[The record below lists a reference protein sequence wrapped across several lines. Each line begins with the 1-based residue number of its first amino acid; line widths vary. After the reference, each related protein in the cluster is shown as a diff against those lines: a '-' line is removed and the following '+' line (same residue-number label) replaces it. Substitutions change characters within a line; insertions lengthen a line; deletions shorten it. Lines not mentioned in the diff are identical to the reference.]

1 MGSKRIVCSG
11 CSLLCDDIIVNSD
24 GLYIYEVLG
33 ACLKGKERF
42 DQVTAKNRITKPQVR
57 KNGELE
63 KVSLNE
69 ALDNTVNIIKD
80 SSKPL
85 LYGFSTVNCE
95 AQLKGIQLAK
105 LINGFIDSNSIIC
118 QGKVLNISK
127 DTGITLTTITEIINK
142 VDLLILWGANAAE
155 SIPRLLNKTLF
166 SRGKFRMTGREIKTL
181 IVIDPVKTASFG
193 VMGVR
198 DVALQIE
205 TGKDIDLIRVLK
217 EECCKA
223 DSIPDTGVAGID
235 KDDLKRLLL
244 HLTGAENGVIF
255 IGQGLLRPQS
265 GEDVIKELLELV
277 QLINVKQQKGR
288 MSVIMLGGHYNM
300 SGFDH
305 VALSNFGKNHS
316 LQFSAN
322 QLVDTPN
329 TIVSKI
335 EKEDFDCSIIVG
347 TDPISHFPSSL
358 SKKLMKKPIILID
371 NKESATSYVADVI
384 LPSAITGIECGGLVY
399 RIDHVPIELKKILN
413 PPSNI
418 YTDEE
423 ILYKIIEALN
433 EVLNYGNEGKYSK
446 KG

>member
-1 MGSKRIVCSG
+1 MKKIMSKRVTCSG
-11 CSLLCDDIIVNSD
+11 CSLLCDDLIVRSD
-24 GLYIYEVLG
+24 GLYIDEVLG

-42 DQVTAKNRITKPQVR
+42 DQVTAQNRIFTPQI
-57 KNGELE
+57 KKDGKLE
-63 KVSLNE
+63 KVSFNE
-69 ALDNTVNIIKD
+69 ALEKAISIIKN

-85 LYGFSTVNCE
+85 LYGFSTVSCE
-95 AQLKGIQLAK
+95 AQLKGIELAQ

-118 QGKVLNISK
+118 QGKVLNTSK
-127 DTGITLTTITEIINK
+127 KTGITLTTITEIINK
-142 VDLLILWGANAAE
+142 ADLLILWGANAAE
-155 SIPRLLNKTLF
+155 SIPRLLNKALF

-277 QLINVKQQKGR
+277 QLLNVKQQKGR
-288 MSVIMLGGHYNM
+288 ISVIMLGGHYNM
-300 SGFDH
+300 AGFDH
-305 VALSNFGKNHS
+305 VALSTCGKNHS
-316 LQFSAN
+316 LQFSNN
-322 QLVDTPN
+322 QLFETTE
-329 TIVSKI
+329 TIISKI
-335 EKEDFDCSIIVG
+335 EKEDFDSSIIVG
-347 TDPISHFPSSL
+347 TDPISHFPSKL
-358 SKKLMKKPIILID
+358 SKKLMNKPIILID
-371 NKESATSYVADVI
+371 NKQSASSYVADI
-384 LPSAITGIECGGLVY
+384 IFPSAITGIESGGLAY
-399 RIDHVPIELKKILN
+399 RIDHIPIELKKILN
-413 PPSNI
+413 PPTNI
-418 YTDEE
+418 HTDEE
-423 ILYKIIEALN
+423 ILNRVIEGLKVA
-433 EVLNYGNEGKYSK
+433 
-446 KG
+446 

>member
-1 MGSKRIVCSG
+1 MGSKRVTCSG
-11 CSLLCDDIIVNSD
+11 CSLLCDDVIVSSD
-24 GLYIYEVLG
+24 GLCINEVLG

-42 DQVTAKNRITKPQVR
+42 DQVTAKNRIINPQIK

-63 KVSLNE
+63 KVSFNE
-69 ALDNTVNIIKD
+69 ALIKAVNIIKN

-85 LYGFSTVNCE
+85 LYGFSTVSCE
-95 AQLKGIQLAK
+95 AQLKGIELAK
-105 LINGFIDSNSIIC
+105 VINGFIDSNSVIC
-118 QGKVLNISK
+118 QGKVLNKSK
-127 DTGITLTTITEIINK
+127 ETGITLTTITEIINK
-142 VDLLILWGANAAE
+142 ADLLILWGANAAE
-155 SIPRLLNKTLF
+155 SIPRLLNKVLF

-198 DVALQIE
+198 DIALQIE

-217 EECCKA
+217 EECCNV

-255 IGQGLLRPQS
+255 IGQGLLKPRT
-265 GEDVIKELLELV
+265 GEDVVKELLELV

-300 SGFDH
+300 AGFDH
-305 VALSNFGKNHS
+305 VALSTFGKNHS
-316 LQFSAN
+316 LQFSN
-322 QLVDTPN
+322 NSLIETSE

-347 TDPISHFPSSL
+347 TDPVSHFPSIL
-358 SKKLMKKPIILID
+358 SKKLMKQPLILID
-371 NKESATSYVADVI
+371 NKQSATSYVADI
-384 LPSAITGIECGGLVY
+384 IFPSAITGIECGGLAY

-413 PPSNI
+413 SPTNVDNDEKILNKISN
-418 YTDEE
+418 
-423 ILYKIIEALN
+423 ALRG
-433 EVLNYGNEGKYSK
+433 V
-446 KG
+446 